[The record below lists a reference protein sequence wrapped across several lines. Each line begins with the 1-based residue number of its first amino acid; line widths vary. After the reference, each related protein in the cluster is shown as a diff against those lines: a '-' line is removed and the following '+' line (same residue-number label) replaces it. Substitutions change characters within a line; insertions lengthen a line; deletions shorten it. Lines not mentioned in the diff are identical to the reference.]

1 MKYIQ
6 HFMGQARAT
15 LRHALMLLLATFALA
30 LAALTLPARD
40 AQAQT
45 TSYSDLWWNPAESGW
60 GINLNQQGDII
71 FATWFTYGDGGR
83 NEWYVMSNASK
94 QADGSFKGDIY
105 QTTGVPFAQING
117 QAARQGLATVGSGTF
132 RFSAN
137 NTKSHRLCAPSSRR

>member
-1 MKYIQ
+1 MRYWWVNQ
-6 HFMGQARAT
+6 NQ
-15 LRHALMLLLATFALA
+15 TFKHEVAGGF
-30 LAALTLPARD
+30 
-40 AQAQT
+40 
-45 TSYSDLWWNPAESGW
+45 LWSPKTRS
-60 GINLNQQGDII
+60 
-71 FATWFTYGDGGR
+71 DGGR

-137 NTKSHRLCAPSSRR
+137 NTATFNYKIGAVDQTKNIVRQQYKVTPTVCTQQPPLISRAASQTYQDL